1 MIINGMGMAHA
12 FPISA
17 TPDCCGQMMASHG
30 HGKPCPAPDSRCD
43 EQCLMRCQANN
54 VLAVVALVPAAVSA
68 SDPMLPMPGTRVMPF
83 VDSGPGLRPPIS
95 A

>member
-1 MIINGMGMAHA
+1 MGIAHA
-12 FPISA
+12 FPVSA
-17 TPDCCGQMMASHG
+17 KQDCCGQMMASHG
-30 HGKPCPAPDSRCD
+30 HGKPCPEPDSRCD

-54 VLAVVALVPAAVSA
+54 VLPVVALVLAPVSA
-68 SDPMLPMPGTRVMPF
+68 SDPLLSMPGARVVPL